1 MWQSSSHPS
10 TEKLTWM
17 DIKQQIGRTHTIAVE
32 KEAEGKRPLKEIF
45 NDKVIVVNLNL
56 FELPNYC

>member
-10 TEKLTWM
+10 TEKLTGM
-17 DIKQQIGRTHTIAVE
+17 DIKQQIGGTHTIAVE
-32 KEAEGKRPLKEIF
+32 KEVEGKRPLKEIF

-56 FELPNYC
+56 FKLPKHC